1 MGTIQ
6 VMASDST
13 VLLEMV
19 KGLRDDV
26 VTIRDNHLAHI
37 ADDIQ
42 EIKTEQVKARA
53 DIDDLME
60 FKSGINELVKAGLNR
75 LIAVTG
81 AILAASLG
89 ISHMV

>member
-1 MGTIQ
+1 
-6 VMASDST
+6 MANADT

-42 EIKTEQVKARA
+42 DIKAEQAEQRRDIEELKEFKDEIDSHIKTGVTR
-53 DIDDLME
+53 
-60 FKSGINELVKAGLNR
+60 LVVAAAG
-75 LIAVTG
+75 
-81 AILAASLG
+81 ILAAAYG
-89 ISHMV
+89 IPLAL